1 MKLIV
6 GLGNPG
12 KKYEKTRHN
21 YGFLAVEHLRDFFK
35 SFDAWSLDKRADTLV
50 SKGEI
55 AGHQIL
61 LAKPQTFMNLS
72 GKAVAALA
80 DFYKIE
86 VSDIWLIHDDFDLP
100 LGVNRVNHA
109 SSAAGHK
116 GIKSIIDALGT
127 KDFLRFRLGIHPV
140 GQTFF
145 SAIFKKTISI
155 EKFVLKNFDKEEM
168 KIVAAAIQRN
178 TQAIEVALKEGPAQ
192 AMNEF
197 N

>member
-12 KKYEKTRHN
+12 RKYEKTRHN
-21 YGFLAVEHLRDFFK
+21 YGFLAIDHLRDFFK
-35 SFDAWSLDKRADTLV
+35 SFEAWTSDKRAETLI

-55 AGHQIL
+55 AGQELI

-72 GKAVAALA
+72 GTAVAALA
-80 DFYKIE
+80 DFYKIAI
-86 VSDIWLIHDDFDLP
+86 SDIWVIHDDFDLP
-100 LGVNRVNHA
+100 LGMIRVNHS

-116 GIKSIIDALGT
+116 GVKSIIDALGT

-145 SAIFKKTISI
+145 SAIFKKTTSI
-155 EKFVLKNFDKEEM
+155 EKFVLKNFDKEEL
-168 KIVAAAIQRN
+168 KIAQAAIQRN
-178 TQAIEVALKEGPAQ
+178 TQAIEVALRKSPAE

>member
-12 KKYEKTRHN
+12 EKYKKTRHN
-21 YGFLAVEHLRDFFK
+21 YGFSAVEHLRDFFK
-35 SFDAWSLDKRADTLV
+35 SFDQWTLDKRSNSLI
-50 SKGEI
+50 SKGEL
-55 AGHQIL
+55 AGQQII

-72 GKAVAALA
+72 GTAVAELA
-80 DFYKIE
+80 NFYKIDTAD
-86 VSDIWLIHDDFDLP
+86 VWVVHDDFDLP
-100 LGVNRVNHA
+100 VGVIRINHA
-109 SSAAGHK
+109 SGAAGHK

-127 KDFLRFRLGIHPV
+127 KDFLRFRLGIHPI

-145 SAIFKKTISI
+145 TALFKRITSI
-155 EKFVLKNFDKEEM
+155 EKFVLKNFDKEEAKM
-168 KIVAAAIQRN
+168 AGEAIQR
-178 TQAIEVALKEGPAQ
+178 TGQAIETALRDGPAQ